1 MWPGRKLSQSLLE
14 IKKFT
19 TCLDEGP
26 SSELLCLGWSRW
38 GVPAAFFLEN
48 ASTAPDNLSLISF
61 PTEYTIFI
69 SDFWEIKWFLQFC
82 NKELNKNFRFLR
94 AHPNPFLVFQ
104 QMVLGLSL
112 PSHWNAEK
120 NKKERE
126 GGKKRTMDKRQSE
139 DNESQNYKLATTY
152 PSFRAGTN
160 LRVL

>member
-1 MWPGRKLSQSLLE
+1 MLRWRTIIWTLVSGMITMRSTSSIFSWKCFNCTRQFIPNLLPNW
-14 IKKFT
+14 IHK
-19 TCLDEGP
+19 
-26 SSELLCLGWSRW
+26 
-38 GVPAAFFLEN
+38 
-48 ASTAPDNLSLISF
+48 
-61 PTEYTIFI
+61 IFI

-94 AHPNPFLVFQ
+94 AHLNPFLVFQ

-120 NKKERE
+120 NKKKERE
-126 GGKKRTMDKRQSE
+126 GEKKRTMDKRQSE